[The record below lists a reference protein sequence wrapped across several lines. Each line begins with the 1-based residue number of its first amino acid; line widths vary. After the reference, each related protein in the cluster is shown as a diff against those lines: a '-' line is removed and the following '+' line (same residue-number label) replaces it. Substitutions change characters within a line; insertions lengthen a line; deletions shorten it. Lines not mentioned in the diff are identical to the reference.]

1 MEKVEACV
9 PERLTPQTPDLEVYG
24 YGFNPLPSRC
34 FLIQGT
40 LNHFVSL
47 QPGV

>member
-9 PERLTPQTPDLEVYG
+9 AARLTPQTPDLEVKG
-24 YGFNPLPSRC
+24 SSLRPSHC
-34 FLIQGT
+34 FLTQGT

-47 QPGV
+47 HTGV